1 MLRKLSIL
9 FMSRDQ
15 NAAKNG
21 NMKSDIKSF
30 ERVKRFRYLETTLT
44 YENSIQGEIKSRLKS
59 GNACYLSVQNLLFS
73 TLLSKNKKIQIYRNI
88 ILPVVLYGCET
99 RSFTLREECGLRVF
113 ENRSLRKIFGPKKD
127 EAT

>member
-1 MLRKLSIL
+1 
-9 FMSRDQ
+9 MSRDQ